1 MSPLST
7 GFMDLQCLSCNSWP
21 INIYSF
27 GSFSSSPDYHTDID
41 GTREQEE
48 RRKDGQEGEN
58 KRGRKGEEGR
68 WGEIS
73 QIHCLTF
80 VLIINILIIIVI
92 VLPLETITP

>member
-7 GFMDLQCLSCNSWP
+7 AFMDLQCLSRNSWL
-21 INIYSF
+21 INIYIHF
-27 GSFSSSPDYHTDID
+27 LPLLIHTDID
-41 GTREQEE
+41 GTREKEE

-80 VLIINILIIIVI
+80 YYLF
-92 VLPLETITP
+92 